1 MSSGGYVPLSKLM
14 GKAARTRM
22 APEEADEARSRMAG
36 AFVAGSLEELAAMC
50 IHDGSEVPRWLQEG
64 MSRDIDGTW
73 PEWWREHQSKID
85 GQEPYTP
92 NQILVNAAKN
102 WAERNGVSLS

>member
-1 MSSGGYVPLSKLM
+1 MPLSKLI
-14 GKAARTRM
+14 GKASRARM
-22 APEEADEARSRMAG
+22 APDEADEARSRMAG

-64 MSRDIDGTW
+64 MSRDVDGTW
-73 PEWWREHQSKID
+73 PEWWREHQSKVD

-92 NQILVNAAKN
+92 NLMLVNAAKE
-102 WAERNGVSLS
+102 WAARNGVSLS

>member
-1 MSSGGYVPLSKLM
+1 
-14 GKAARTRM
+14 M

-36 AFVAGSLEELAAMC
+36 AFVAGSLEELATMC

-64 MSRDIDGTW
+64 MSRDVDGTW
-73 PEWWREHQSKID
+73 PEWWREHQSKVD

-92 NQILVNAAKN
+92 NLMLVNAAKE
-102 WAERNGVSLS
+102 WAARNGVSLS

>member
-1 MSSGGYVPLSKLM
+1 MSSGYAPLSKLV
-14 GKAARTRM
+14 GNAHAARM
-22 APEEADEARSRMAG
+22 SKEEADAARSRMAG
-36 AFVAGSLEELAAMC
+36 AFVAGSLEDLAAMC

-73 PEWWREHQSKID
+73 PEWWREHQSKVD

-92 NQILVNAAKN
+92 NLILVDAAKD
-102 WAERNGVSLS
+102 WASRNGVSLS

>member
-14 GKAARTRM
+14 GKASRTRM

-64 MSRDIDGTW
+64 MSRDVDGTW
-73 PEWWREHQSKID
+73 PEWWREHQSKVD

-92 NQILVNAAKN
+92 NLMLVNAAKD
-102 WAERNGVSLS
+102 WAARNGVSLS

>member
-1 MSSGGYVPLSKLM
+1 MSSRPSKLSALM
-14 GKAARTRM
+14 GKASKAKM
-22 APEEADEARSRMAG
+22 EPEEAEASRARMAS
-36 AFVAGSLEELAAMC
+36 AFVADSLEDLAAMC

-92 NQILVNAAKN
+92 NLILVNAAKD